1 MPEIKSSFLNDFP
14 QFTCV
19 FFVHTSPILVLS
31 QKDLVLCLVYPIK
44 SYNQNSLHKSLIQ
57 FLIVKLICI
66 INTKKIPNQ
75 NGLTPLF
82 YIVQIGFFKNMK
94 HRPSFSNEID
104 EDKIFKVI
112 NKNFSKIA
120 PYWFKL
126 MSNWLIRAYNDFGDI
141 DKFIILIYFIN
152 KDLIF
157 CRKNGLIIDYE
168 TFYNDKSIEIPKINI
183 SDISRDLIIPK
194 ESVRRKIQDLEKE
207 GVIRKNGKKIFVDSF
222 AFIKAKAKAEQ
233 TIKEVSTLLN
243 KFNKI
248 LKDEKITNKVF
259 TINQITV
266 SLKNN
271 FSFCWYQ
278 FHKLLFVFTNRWRI
292 TVDDLETLTLGL
304 VVLLNTIGNKS
315 FKVKDLNRENWA
327 KIAQGADDVG
337 VNSNSLSD
345 ITGIPRP
352 TVTRKIKRL
361 IEDGFLHINK
371 KKLIIIN
378 MTSSRFKKQ
387 IKMLDQNMKSLSN
400 MLYRIFNQIRL

>member
-1 MPEIKSSFLNDFP
+1 
-14 QFTCV
+14 
-19 FFVHTSPILVLS
+19 
-31 QKDLVLCLVYPIK
+31 
-44 SYNQNSLHKSLIQ
+44 
-57 FLIVKLICI
+57 
-66 INTKKIPNQ
+66 
-75 NGLTPLF
+75 
-82 YIVQIGFFKNMK
+82 
-94 HRPSFSNEID
+94 
-104 EDKIFKVI
+104 
-112 NKNFSKIA
+112 
-120 PYWFKL
+120 
-126 MSNWLIRAYNDFGDI
+126 MSNWLIRAYNVFGDI

-183 SDISRDLIIPK
+183 SDIAKDLLIPK

-207 GVIRKNGKKIFVDSF
+207 GVIRKNGKKIFVDSS

-248 LKDEKITNKVF
+248 LIDEKITNKVF
-259 TINQITV
+259 TIDEITV

-304 VVLLNTIGNKS
+304 VVLLNTIGNKN

-327 KIAQGADDVG
+327 KIAQGSDDVG
-337 VNSNSLSD
+337 VNANSLSD

-361 IEDGFLHINK
+361 IEDGFLNINE
-371 KKLIIIN
+371 KKLIIMN

-387 IKMLDQNMKSLSN
+387 IKMQDQNMKSLSN
-400 MLYRIFNQIRL
+400 MLYRIFNQIKVINSY